1 MAKGRKDKKKKK
13 KDARYTATPKGP
25 ERDASIA
32 ATTQAK
38 RDTLGDDGAAWGA
51 LQKELLGSTLPPAD
65 IAATVMRR
73 DPKSLDKLIA
83 RLRGQAVEAEQVPQ
97 ADTSIDGNVLRE
109 AMKAFRRR
117 FKLVKLD
124 HESKLGR
131 SPLTSGKGAG
141 FESILPPNQFPDEV
155 WETLAVNGELEHT
168 GRGYYMLP
176 KPPPALRG
184 GG

>member
-1 MAKGRKDKKKKK
+1 MAKGRKGKRKK
-13 KDARYTATPKGP
+13 ATVYTAPPKGP
-25 ERDASIA
+25 QRDAAIA
-32 ATTQAK
+32 KRAEAQ

-51 LQKELLGSTLPPAD
+51 LQKELLGSTLSPAD

-83 RLRGQAVEAEQVPQ
+83 RLRGQAVEPEPVLV
-97 ADTSIDGNVLRE
+97 ADTSIAGDILRE
-109 AMKAFRRR
+109 AMRAFRRR

-141 FESILPPNQFPDEV
+141 FESILPPNQFPDAV
-155 WETLAVNGELEHT
+155 WETLAINGELVHT